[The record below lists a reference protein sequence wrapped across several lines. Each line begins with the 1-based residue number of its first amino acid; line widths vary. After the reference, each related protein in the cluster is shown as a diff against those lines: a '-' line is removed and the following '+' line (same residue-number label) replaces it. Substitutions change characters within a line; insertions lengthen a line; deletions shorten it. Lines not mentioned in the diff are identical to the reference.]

1 MRSAGAGRGRGRA
14 SRAWQYRGCVDDAEK
29 RQAIGSWL
37 SGPRSAAE
45 DMGVDFGYRG
55 ERLGLPETGPG
66 SVASVGRRIAAL
78 VVDWLLCQLI
88 AYGLFAGGDTRTL
101 GLWTMGVFFVMSV
114 LLVGTLGFT
123 PGKRIMRIRVLTEN
137 GARLGPLA
145 TVTRTVLLCLLI
157 PAVIFDRDTRGLH
170 DRVARAVE
178 VRF

>member
-1 MRSAGAGRGRGRA
+1 M
-14 SRAWQYRGCVDDAEK
+14 DDAEK

-55 ERLGLPETGPG
+55 QRLGMPETGPG
-66 SVASVGRRIAAL
+66 SVAPVGRRIAAL

-88 AYGLFAGGDTRTL
+88 AYGLFAGGDSRSL
-101 GLWTMGVFFVMSV
+101 GLWTMVVFFVMTV

-123 PGKRIMRIRVLTEN
+123 PGKRIMRIRVVAES
-137 GARLGPLA
+137 GARLGFVG
-145 TVTRTVLLCLLI
+145 TIVRSVLLCLLI
-157 PAVIFDRDTRGLH
+157 PAVVFDRDTRGLH

>member
-1 MRSAGAGRGRGRA
+1 
-14 SRAWQYRGCVDDAEK
+14 
-29 RQAIGSWL
+29 
-37 SGPRSAAE
+37 
-45 DMGVDFGYRG
+45 MGVDFGYRG
-55 ERLGLPETGPG
+55 QRLGLPETGPG

-78 VVDWLLCQLI
+78 VIDWLLCQLI
-88 AYGLFAGGDTRTL
+88 AYGLFAGGDTRTV

-123 PGKRIMRIRVLTEN
+123 PGKRLMRIRVLAEN

-145 TVTRTVLLCLLI
+145 TVARTVLLCLLI

>member
-1 MRSAGAGRGRGRA
+1 
-14 SRAWQYRGCVDDAEK
+14 
-29 RQAIGSWL
+29 
-37 SGPRSAAE
+37 
-45 DMGVDFGYRG
+45 MGVDFGYRG
-55 ERLGLPETGPG
+55 QRLGLPETGPG

-78 VVDWLLCQLI
+78 VIDWLLCQLI
-88 AYGLFAGGDTRTL
+88 AYGLFAAGDTRTV

-123 PGKRIMRIRVLTEN
+123 PGKRLMRIRVLAEN

-145 TVTRTVLLCLLI
+145 TVARTVLLCLLI